1 MEKISCTKVVLPGES
16 EEKSSGKI
24 GYKIVS
30 RGIKCEKLRNLII
43 RAVKAHKSNS
53 SNPASSTPG
62 ESRFWTIGI
71 TLLLIVMWACGM
83 QSMAFHNAK
92 WPATA
97 KFQFAHPAVLIPERV
112 YRNNGYLTVSSNGGL
127 NQMRS
132 GISDMVT
139 IARFLNLTLVVPELD
154 NTSFWQDNR
163 WMNSNNAAT
172 FCSQFGDIFDVD
184 HFIDSLRDELRI
196 VKELPPTQKEKL
208 KTQPLY
214 QMATRS
220 WGNMS
225 YYYQQVLPVFKKF
238 GIVHFLK
245 TDARLSNNEP
255 LENVQKMR
263 CRVNYEGLRFTP
275 HIEKIGKKVV
285 SILRKKGPFLA
296 LHLRFEKDMLAF
308 TGCTEELDKEEVKE
322 LTSMRYACP
331 WWKEKEINST
341 HKREEGLCPLTPG
354 EVGLALKALDIDPEI
369 QVYIAAGEIYG
380 KDKRLD
386 DLRAFYPNLV
396 KKETL
401 LPSAD
406 MGEIRY
412 HSNRMAAVDY
422 IVSLASDTFAPS
434 YDGHMAKVVEGHR
447 RYLGYKTT
455 IRLDRKVLVALI
467 DRYRSGKMKWDEFS
481 DLVKK
486 THSGLMGGPIERL
499 KIPGKPKEE
508 DYFYLNPEECL
519 PKIDPSLRGLRS
531 DKTKH

>member
-154 NTSFWQDNR
+154 NTSFWQDN
-163 WMNSNNAAT
+163 
-172 FCSQFGDIFDVD
+172 SQFGDIFDVD
-184 HFIDSLRDELRI
+184 HFIDSLRDE
-196 VKELPPTQKEKL
+196 
-208 KTQPLY
+208 
-214 QMATRS
+214 
-220 WGNMS
+220 
-225 YYYQQVLPVFKKF
+225 VLPVFKKF